1 MQQLQKK
8 PRFFAV
14 FVIDRFQCSMYNSIT
29 SREIDRTQEEIDLI
43 AQLID
48 ALRLNNDLFLA
59 EESPE

>member
-1 MQQLQKK
+1 
-8 PRFFAV
+8 
-14 FVIDRFQCSMYNSIT
+14 MYNSIT